1 MPITLLN
8 APILTTCGTFRM
20 HAVSVERAREL
31 LCSMGFASAIGH
43 ETTARFLGR
52 LLDVD
57 CPMIRRE
64 YSQAVGELALVLR
77 LHRRLP
83 EGVTL
88 ASLGEIESVGYS
100 LTLLERII

>member
-1 MPITLLN
+1 
-8 APILTTCGTFRM
+8 
-20 HAVSVERAREL
+20 
-31 LCSMGFASAIGH
+31 
-43 ETTARFLGR
+43 
-52 LLDVD
+52 
-57 CPMIRRE
+57 MIRRE